1 MSTQTLEDLYNEG
14 LQIIKDN
21 KLHQI
26 SEPENIPYEIMD
38 DDQQEVLH
46 YYYQVSSYLKKNKI
60 VEKWSNKVIN
70 KFKSF
75 PNGTKYEIEFTEGP
89 QDEITEQEKM
99 FDRVAYLEKFISSQ
113 SDEKTTIN
121 EMLKYE
127 LQLNDKELR
136 IIVNNDINLVL
147 YVFRVGATYDIF
159 KKAFMSTEYIDKSN
173 NLNEYM
179 RTLINKK
186 YLKQFISIDIHSIR
200 IEKTGYI
207 KADEL
212 EKLKDNKTIQKN
224 TLIYTE
230 LSY

>member
-14 LQIIKDN
+14 LEIIRDN
-21 KLHQI
+21 KLHQVT
-26 SEPENIPYEIMD
+26 EPDHVPYELMD
-38 DDQQEVLH
+38 DYQQEIFH
-46 YYYQVSSYLKKNKI
+46 YYYQVDSYLKKNKI
-60 VEKWSNKVIN
+60 VDKWSDKVIDR
-70 KFKSF
+70 FKTY
-75 PNGTKYEIEFTEGP
+75 PNGAKFEIEFTEGSP
-89 QDEITEQEKM
+89 DEITEQEKM
-99 FDRVAYLEKFISSQ
+99 FERVAYLEKFISSQ
-113 SDEKTTIN
+113 SNEKTTKN
-121 EMLKYE
+121 EILKYE

-136 IIVNNDINLVL
+136 IIANNDINLVL

-179 RTLINKK
+179 RTLINRK
-186 YLKQFISIDIHSIR
+186 YLKQFISIDMHSIK
-200 IEKTGYI
+200 IVKTGYI